1 MYDSLN
7 VLGIISFPTHYLH
20 SFSIVYNGDLQA
32 HNIDEVLHVELTIII
47 KSPD

>member
-1 MYDSLN
+1 MYGSHN

-20 SFSIVYNGDLQA
+20 SFSIVDLQA